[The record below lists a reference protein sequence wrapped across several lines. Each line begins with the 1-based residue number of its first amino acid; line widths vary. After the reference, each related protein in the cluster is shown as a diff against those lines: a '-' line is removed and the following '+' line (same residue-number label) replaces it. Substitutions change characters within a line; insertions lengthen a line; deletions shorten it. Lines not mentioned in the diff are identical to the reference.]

1 MIRKMNRSKKFMN
14 GRYGIDDLYY
24 ANFYLYITLML
35 INIFVKSQLINVI
48 CFILIIIMLFRFF
61 SKSTTKRKKEN
72 EKFLDI
78 KSKILLPINKFKKI
92 HNSDYIYKKCPR
104 CKTTL
109 KLPLPLQIGIK
120 HAKCPKCQKRISMLV
135 LRKQKVEIIKN

>member
-1 MIRKMNRSKKFMN
+1 MIRKMNRFKKFMN

-24 ANFYLYITLML
+24 ANFYLYIALML
-35 INIFVKSQLINVI
+35 INIIVKSQLINII
-48 CFILIIIMLFRFF
+48 CFILIIIMLLRFF

-78 KSKILLPINKFKKI
+78 KSKIIEPFKTLKR
-92 HNSDYIYKKCPR
+92 NYKSDYIYKKCPR

>member
-1 MIRKMNRSKKFMN
+1 MN

-24 ANFYLYITLML
+24 ANFYLYIVLML
-35 INIFVKSQLINVI
+35 INIIAKSQFINVI

-72 EKFLDI
+72 EKFHDI
-78 KSKILLPINKFKKI
+78 KSKILLPFNKFKKSY
-92 HNSDYIYKKCPR
+92 NSDYIYKKCPR

-120 HAKCPKCQKRISMLV
+120 HTKCPKCKKRISMLV

>member
-1 MIRKMNRSKKFMN
+1 MIRKMNRFKKFMN

-35 INIFVKSQLINVI
+35 INIFVKSQLINII
-48 CFILIIIMLFRFF
+48 CFILIIIMLLRFF

-92 HNSDYIYKKCPR
+92 HNSD
-104 CKTTL
+104 
-109 KLPLPLQIGIK
+109 
-120 HAKCPKCQKRISMLV
+120 
-135 LRKQKVEIIKN
+135 